1 MRDGNRDEVKREMS
15 QMREKEGLRKISD
28 PLGKLQDIPIS
39 IIEKKIHFS
48 NDNCCDYN
56 FEPNNCY
63 YQSAM
68 TEL

>member
-39 IIEKKIHFS
+39 IIEKKNTF
-48 NDNCCDYN
+48 
-56 FEPNNCY
+56 
-63 YQSAM
+63 
-68 TEL
+68 LK